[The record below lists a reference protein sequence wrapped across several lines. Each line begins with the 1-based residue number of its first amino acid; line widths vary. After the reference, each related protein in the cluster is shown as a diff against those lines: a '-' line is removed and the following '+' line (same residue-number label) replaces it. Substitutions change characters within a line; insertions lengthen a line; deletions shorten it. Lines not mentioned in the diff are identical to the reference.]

1 MSRHCQGSAVH
12 QDEIEDQPGSADP
25 DKWPAA
31 TIVVRGGRRDVG
43 HLANVMTR
51 DGSWSVVSEPGLS
64 FRVLCASV
72 RHGTLHETT
81 LGQVREAGG
90 SLVPPYGSGAPPYH
104 CDLVGLTAPAFDA
117 ILSPEERNP
126 IPAAERWRGLS

>member
-1 MSRHCQGSAVH
+1 MR
-12 QDEIEDQPGSADP
+12 QDVIEDEPGSTDP
-25 DKWPAA
+25 DRWSDA

-51 DGSWSVVSEPGLS
+51 DGSWSVVAEPGLS
-64 FRVLCASV
+64 FRALCASV
-72 RHGTLHETT
+72 RHGTVRQTT

-90 SLVPPYGSGAPPYH
+90 SLIGSHGFGAPPYH
-104 CDLVGLTAPAFDA
+104 CDLVGLTAVGFEA

-126 IPAAERWRGLS
+126 IPAPERWRGLS